1 MPCPPGLSSSR
12 TTSTPSCHR
21 GSKSTRKDRGSP
33 VIVMALRQFDSSG
46 TRLGCLGSDGL
57 LNIWSYVEG
66 KPANLLQKFSTS
78 SHLAAAPTCL
88 AWAETRATTPQS
100 SESQHKVTLTT
111 PLTATMF
118 IYFPSEEE
126 KSWDPVER
134 HRPCGHWHSLR

>member
-1 MPCPPGLSSSR
+1 
-12 TTSTPSCHR
+12 
-21 GSKSTRKDRGSP
+21 
-33 VIVMALRQFDSSG
+33 MALRQFDSSG

-126 KSWDPVER
+126 KSWGSVE
-134 HRPCGHWHSLR
+134 